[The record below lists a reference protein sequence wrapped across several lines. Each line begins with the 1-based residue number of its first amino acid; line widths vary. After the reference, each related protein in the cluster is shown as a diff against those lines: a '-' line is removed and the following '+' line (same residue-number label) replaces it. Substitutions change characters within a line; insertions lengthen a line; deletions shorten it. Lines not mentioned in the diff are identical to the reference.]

1 MNIDCQTVGR
11 IRKERSCSLQE
22 ARRIALKMK
31 LLEDTEKAT
40 TVEQLQVL
48 LIRLIHAAL

>member
-1 MNIDCQTVGR
+1 MNIDCPTVGR

-22 ARRIALKMK
+22 AHKIALKLK
-31 LLEDTEKAT
+31 LLKDAEKAT
-40 TVEQLQVL
+40 TVEQLQML